1 MTRALIVMCAVVGAV
16 AVAGAQQRGA
26 GGGQAGGG
34 AANPPAAPA
43 AAPNTYDPSKT
54 QTISGC
60 LKQGAMA
67 GQFMVADAM
76 ITKGGAGGTKK
87 NYTISG
93 VLPPKLNLQSHMNH
107 KVELEGT
114 IGEGDRF
121 SMHNFKMVS
130 PTCP

>member
-1 MTRALIVMCAVVGAV
+1 MTRALLVMCAVVGAV
-16 AVAGAQQRGA
+16 AVAGAQQRG
-26 GGGQAGGG
+26 GG
-34 AANPPAAPA
+34 AANAPAAAPA
-43 AAPNTYDPSKT
+43 PAPNTYDPSKT

-60 LKQGAMA
+60 LKPAAMA

-93 VLPPKLNLQSHMNH
+93 VLPPRLNLQSHVNH

-114 IGEGDRF
+114 VGDGDKF